1 MSAQAA
7 DELLFLDDEAPA
19 VFAESWNVLIVDDE
33 PEMHAIT
40 RLALRDLSFRG
51 RGLNF
56 LSAHSGREAEAVLR
70 SQDDIALILLDVV
83 METDDAGLKVARF
96 VRETLH
102 NDRVRIVL
110 RTGQP
115 GQAPE
120 RNVIVEY
127 DINDYKEKTELTS
140 QKLVTTVIS
149 SLRTYQ
155 AISEVAAL
163 NRELE
168 AKVRQRT
175 EELEQSNHRL
185 RRSLDA
191 LEQGEQAGR
200 RIQFKLLPAK
210 QKRFANYRFSH
221 VLMASEV
228 MSGDFVDYFAID
240 EHRVLFYIADVA
252 GHGVASAFVT
262 VYLKRFMGS
271 VLEGGGAE
279 AELSDPALMLSR
291 LNIELLRDR
300 LGKHIALFVGVL
312 DTQSDQLVYAN
323 AGAFPF
329 PLVDTGGSTTF
340 LEQKSMPVGLMNS
353 TRYESGRIA
362 LSPASRLLLVSDGL
376 LELMADANTDRKL
389 DSLRRRFVECGD
401 DADSLL
407 SDWMSLEESALPDDL
422 TVLMLS
428 GVRS

>member
-19 VFAESWNVLIVDDE
+19 SYAESWNVLIVDDE

-56 LSAHSGREAEAVLR
+56 LSAHSGREAETLLR
-70 SQDDIALILLDVV
+70 TQDDIALILLDVV
-83 METDDAGLKVARF
+83 METEDAGLKVAKF

-155 AISEVAAL
+155 AITEVAAP

-168 AKVRQRT
+168 AKVRLRT
-175 EELEQSNHRL
+175 EELEQSNERL

-191 LEQGEQAGR
+191 LEQGERAGR

-210 QKRFANYRFSH
+210 DKRFADYRFSH
-221 VLMASEV
+221 LLMASEL

-240 EHRVLFYIADVA
+240 EDRVLFYIADVA

-271 VLEGGGAE
+271 VLEGGAAE
-279 AELSDPALMLSR
+279 AELSDPSLMLGR
-291 LNIELLRDR
+291 LNQELMRDK

-312 DTQSDQLVYAN
+312 DTRRHHLAYAN

-329 PLVDTGGSTTF
+329 PLVQADSLYF
-340 LEQKSMPVGLMNS
+340 LEQKSMPVGLMSS
-353 TRYESGRIA
+353 TRYESGNMSIE
-362 LSPASRLLLVSDGL
+362 PGFRLLLVSDGL
-376 LELMADANTDRKL
+376 LEVMPPASTEQKLQALRSRFSTCGGDAEDFLRGWIDL
-389 DSLRRRFVECGD
+389 DQ
-401 DADSLL
+401 A
-407 SDWMSLEESALPDDL
+407 AIPDDL
-422 TVLMLS
+422 TVLLLS
-428 GVRS
+428 GDGR

>member
-1 MSAQAA
+1 MIAQAA

-19 VFAESWNVLIVDDE
+19 SFAESWNVLIVDDE

-56 LSAHSGREAEAVLR
+56 LSAHSGREAETLLR
-70 SQDDIALILLDVV
+70 SNDDIALILLDVV
-83 METDDAGLKVARF
+83 METEDAGLKVAQF
-96 VRETLH
+96 VRESLR
-102 NDRVRIVL
+102 NERVRIVL

-155 AISEVAAL
+155 AITVVAAL
-163 NRELE
+163 NCELE
-168 AKVRQRT
+168 AKVRLRT
-175 EELEQSNHRL
+175 EELEQSNERL

-191 LEQGEQAGR
+191 LEQGERAGR
-200 RIQFKLLPAK
+200 RIQFKLLPA
-210 QKRFANYRFSH
+210 QEKRFADYRFSH
-221 VLMASEV
+221 VLMASEL

-240 EHRVLFYIADVA
+240 ENRVLFYIADVA

-271 VLEGGGAE
+271 VLEGGAAE
-279 AELSDPALMLSR
+279 AELNDPALMLDR
-291 LNIELLRDR
+291 LNQELMRDK

-312 DTQSDQLVYAN
+312 DTRRHQLSYAN

-329 PLVDTGGSTTF
+329 PLIESEEVRF
-340 LEQKSMPVGLMNS
+340 LEQKSMPVGLMSS
-353 TRYESGRIA
+353 TRYESAAMSLQPGF
-362 LSPASRLLLVSDGL
+362 RLLLVSDGL
-376 LELMADANTDRKL
+376 LEVLPPSGTEQKLQALRARFCQSKGMADDFLRGWISL
-389 DSLRRRFVECGD
+389 DG
-401 DADSLL
+401 A
-407 SDWMSLEESALPDDL
+407 AIPDDL

-428 GVRS
+428 GVGR